1 MNNKFKVINENN
13 NELEAEIITVF
24 NYKDKEYVIYSINN
38 DNDKVDICVSRLEK
52 DEKGYSILKDIIS
65 LNSLGTSLVNIIS
78 SFVNGLIILRVLA

>member
-38 DNDKVDICVSRLEK
+38 DNDKVDICVSA
-52 DEKGYSILKDIIS
+52 YFIIS